1 MKEDKRKYL
10 NLLAEIYPSISAAAT
25 EIVNL
30 NAIRRLPKG
39 TEYFFSDLHG
49 EYDGFRHLLRSASGI
64 IMNKISLQFENT
76 ITIEEQKQL
85 ARLVYYP
92 EAMLNLMR
100 KLGKLNDDW
109 MRITIYRLML
119 LCKNVASKYTRSHVR
134 KRMPKEQAY
143 AMDELLHADYN
154 IPNKSSYYNE
164 IIHSIVEVKEG
175 EKFIIAIC
183 NLIQNLCVNHL
194 HIIGDIFDRGPRPD
208 LIMNELIKFGEVDIQ
223 WGNHDISW
231 IGAACGNEACVCNV
245 VRIALSYNCFD
256 LLEDGYGINLRP
268 LSMFAAEVYAEDDCE
283 QFKPKLL
290 DENRFDIVKP
300 ELSAKMHKAITMIQ
314 LKLEGM
320 LIKRHPEY
328 EMDDRILLERINPAD
343 GTVVIDGRKCTLTD
357 TSFPTVDFDD
367 PLRLT
372 DGEQRL
378 LMALKAS
385 FMHSDLLHKHVSFMY
400 SHGSMYRLQD
410 ANLLY
415 HGCIPMNE
423 DGSFMSMRDSEGN
436 EYAGRDLVDWLDKL
450 VKNAYFLPSDHKDK
464 QEAVDIIW
472 YLWCGSK
479 SPVFGKSKL
488 AMFENK
494 FVKEDE
500 VKKEIY
506 NSYYKLSRDE
516 SICNR
521 ILEEFGM
528 NTEHSH
534 IINGHVPVKAVDGEN
549 PVKANGKLYVIDGGL
564 SKAYQAKT
572 GIAGYT
578 LIYNSEHLLLA
589 EHSTDL
595 TTDEGEMSADINQ
608 RMLIVEQME
617 QRVMIAD
624 TYKGKRMEKKITEL
638 SELIAAYREGVLK
651 ERI

>member
-1 MKEDKRKYL
+1 MNEDKIKYL
-10 NLLAEIYPSISAAAT
+10 NLLAEIYPTIGAAAT

-49 EYDGFRHLLRSASGI
+49 EYEGFRHLLRSASGI
-64 IMNKISLQFENT
+64 IMNKISEQFENT
-76 ITIEEQKQL
+76 ITTEEQKQL

-92 EAMLNLMR
+92 EAVINALK

-109 MRITIYRLML
+109 KRITIYRLMI
-119 LCKNVASKYTRSHVR
+119 LCKTVASKYTRSHVR

-154 IPNKSSYYNE
+154 VPNKASYYNE
-164 IIHSIVEVKEG
+164 IIHSIVEVGEG
-175 EKFIIAIC
+175 ETFIVAMC

-208 LIMNELIKFGEVDIQ
+208 LIMNELIRFGEVDIQ

-231 IGAACGNEACVCNV
+231 IGAACGNEACICNV

-268 LSMFAAEVYAEDDCE
+268 LSMFAADVYSDDRCN
-283 QFKPKLL
+283 QFVPKLL

-300 ELSAKMHKAITMIQ
+300 ELSAKMHKAITIIQ
-314 LKLEGM
+314 LKLEGQ

-328 EMDDRILLERINPAD
+328 EMDNRILLEHIDFAS
-343 GTVVIDGRKCTLTD
+343 GTVMIDGVKCTLSD
-357 TSFPTVDFDD
+357 TSFPTVNKDD
-367 PLRLT
+367 PLELT
-372 DGEQRL
+372 DGERRL
-378 LMALKAS
+378 LKALKAS
-385 FMHSDLLHKHVSFMY
+385 FLHSELLHEHVSFLY

-423 DGSFMSMRDSEGN
+423 DGSFMSMRDSNGN
-436 EYAGRDLVDWLDKL
+436 EYAGRKLVDWLDKK
-450 VKNAYFLPSDHKDK
+450 VQSAYFLPADNEAK
-464 QEAVDIIW
+464 QDAVDIMW

-479 SPVFGKSKL
+479 SPVFGKSKQ
-488 AMFENK
+488 AMFEHK
-494 FVKEDE
+494 FVKEDNVKEE
-500 VKKEIY
+500 VY
-506 NSYYKLSRDE
+506 NSYYSLTRE
-516 SICNR
+516 EEICNR

-528 NTEHSH
+528 NTKNSH

-578 LIYNSEHLLLA
+578 LIYNSANLVLA

-595 TTDEGEMSADINQ
+595 TTEEGEMSVDINQ

-624 TYKGKRMEKKITEL
+624 TYKGKRMENKI
-638 SELIAAYREGVLK
+638 SELYELITAYKEGIIK
-651 ERI
+651 EKL